1 MDFLAI
7 FIAIIALLVTLWQ
20 AFLSKQQLEHA
31 KETKTDTEKLLSDIK
46 EKVNKIESISDETR
60 KDVKEQVS
68 KMIDKQNEH
77 IQSLL
82 ETPQKSEQ
90 NQMIMQLLGPMLSN
104 PDNFEKLIKITGTKR

>member
-1 MDFLAI
+1 MEL
-7 FIAIIALLVTLWQ
+7 IAISIAVVALGVSFWQ
-20 AFLSKQQLEHA
+20 AFLSRQQLEQA
-31 KETKTDTEKLLSDIK
+31 KETKGDTEKLLSEIK
-46 EKVNKIESISDETR
+46 NKVNKIESISDETR

-104 PDNFEKLIKITGTKR
+104 PDNFEKLIKITEKKR